1 MTNVVY
7 VCVLCVC
14 IALVQLFRVSVS
26 ASANGPISSHA
37 EVAVASYARPLGAT
51 LVAFGMA
58 VLVLG
63 ESPRP
68 FLSPRHPPFSLRART
83 HS

>member
-1 MTNVVY
+1 MYMCTY
-7 VCVLCVC
+7 TVC

-26 ASANGPISSHA
+26 ASANDPSASHA
-37 EVAVASYARPLGAT
+37 DTVVASYARPLGAT

-58 VLVLG
+58 VLIMG
-63 ESPRP
+63 ESLVLP
-68 FLSPRHPPFSLRART
+68 FPSLSPSLPFACA